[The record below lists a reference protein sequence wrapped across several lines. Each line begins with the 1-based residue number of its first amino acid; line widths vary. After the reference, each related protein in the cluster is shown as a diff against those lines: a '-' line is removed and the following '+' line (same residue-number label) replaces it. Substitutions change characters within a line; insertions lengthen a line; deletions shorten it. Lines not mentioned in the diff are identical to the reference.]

1 MANSMTAADL
11 CSMYKPWKLQ
21 VQLVDVIMEEFWQ
34 QVKSRASPEKT
45 AFFFVRKDNRNRIQ
59 YFTEYFLH
67 LKVKV

>member
-45 AFFFVRKDNRNRIQ
+45 AFFLSDKI
-59 YFTEYFLH
+59 TEIEYSTLQNIFYI
-67 LKVKV
+67 LK

>member
-34 QVKSRASPEKT
+34 QVKSRASPEK
-45 AFFFVRKDNRNRIQ
+45 I
-59 YFTEYFLH
+59 TEIEYSTLQNIFYI
-67 LKVKV
+67 LK

>member
-45 AFFFVRKDNRNRIQ
+45 AFFFVRKYNRTIQ
-59 YFTEYFLH
+59 YFKEYFLH
-67 LKVKV
+67 LKVKL

>member
-45 AFFFVRKDNRNRIQ
+45 AFFFCQKR
-59 YFTEYFLH
+59 
-67 LKVKV
+67 